1 MVLRSS
7 MVHIII
13 FRGMFNTHI
22 LCLWL
27 IVKKNIYLNSKSII
41 TEKKLWQRDGK
52 NEKENFGHVSILQG
66 LLIYT
71 TFYTKLY
78 YINTFLAF
86 CFKRCTRLMMFY
98 TLDKENY
105 CIFKKYNLKKYDNS
119 IWSFITLYFF
129 LIFFW
134 RCINII
140 VIPI

>member
-1 MVLRSS
+1 MFLMVLRSS
-7 MVHIII
+7 MVHIIT

-27 IVKKNIYLNSKSII
+27 LKKYISKFK
-41 TEKKLWQRDGK
+41 EYHNRNKLWQRDGK

-71 TFYTKLY
+71 TFYTRLY
-78 YINTFLAF
+78 YIITFLAF

-105 CIFKKYNLKKYDNS
+105 CIYKKYYLQKYDNS
-119 IWSFITLYFF
+119 FWSFITLYFF
-129 LIFFW
+129 LIFF
-134 RCINII
+134 
-140 VIPI
+140 

>member
-1 MVLRSS
+1 MFLMVLRSS
-7 MVHIII
+7 MVHIIT

-27 IVKKNIYLNSKSII
+27 LKNIYLNSKSII

-66 LLIYT
+66 YT
-71 TFYTKLY
+71 TFYTRLY
-78 YINTFLAF
+78 YINTFLAS

-105 CIFKKYNLKKYDNS
+105 CIYQKYYLQKYGNS
-119 IWSFITLYFF
+119 FWFFITLYFF
-129 LIFFW
+129 LIFF
-134 RCINII
+134 
-140 VIPI
+140 